1 MTKNIVYADSQ
12 IFKTM
17 IESSTLVFVDFYADW
32 CGPCKIIA
40 PSIEKLADEYNGT
53 VKFVKLNID
62 ENPGI
67 AREYDVKSIPTLMI
81 FRNGKPF
88 RRMVGAS
95 PVGHYR
101 GELQKVVSKMSV
113 QARGLQATVL

>member
-1 MTKNIVYADSQ
+1 MAKNIVYADSQ
-12 IFKTM
+12 TFHTL
-17 IESSTLVFVDFYADW
+17 IESNVLVFVDFYADW
-32 CGPCKIIA
+32 CGPCKMIA
-40 PSIEKLADEYNGT
+40 PSVEKLADEYNGT

-62 ENPGI
+62 ENPNI
-67 AREYDVKSIPTLMI
+67 AGEYDVKSIPTLMI

-101 GELQKVVSKMSV
+101 GELQKVVSKT
-113 QARGLQATVL
+113 QPRKE

>member
-1 MTKNIVYADSQ
+1 MNKNIVYANSQ
-12 IFKTM
+12 NFQQTV
-17 IESSTLVFVDFYADW
+17 ESNVLVFVDFYADW

-40 PSIEKLADEYNGT
+40 PSIDSLADEYGGT

-67 AREYDVKSIPTLMI
+67 AQKYDVKSIPTLMI

-88 RRMVGAS
+88 RKMIGAS
-95 PVGHYR
+95 PIGHYR
-101 GELQKVVSKMSV
+101 GELQKVVSKT
-113 QARGLQATVL
+113 QI